1 MNDDDGDDDDDEQT
15 RGLCCQRRHANSI
28 MTLCSLFVQCIYC
41 AVSSLKKTLF
51 ACHCGLGVSDV
62 CCKLLTVHA
71 DFQREMVVLQ
81 VLLLF
86 ITTSW

>member
-1 MNDDDGDDDDDEQT
+1 MLSAKACQLDNDIVLT
-15 RGLCCQRRHANSI
+15 FCTVHK
-28 MTLCSLFVQCIYC
+28 LCSFE
-41 AVSSLKKTLF
+41 LKKTLF
-51 ACHCGLGVSDV
+51 ACHCGLGVSDM

-86 ITTSW
+86 ITTSR